1 MMKRSILISILLL
14 FVCFSTASA
23 ISFITRTTTDPSLFS
38 GEYMFTVTDPKND
51 TVKNMV
57 EVVSAAENWFSTV
70 KNQTVDLEFVFYSKV
85 EKPGTSSTDMVIT
98 YLPDYMSG
106 TWTTTDPVEFYTV
119 KSSTEFALYWLN
131 GGLSSGL
138 WSSQHLLTNGGT
150 VPEISHLSTWN
161 EVDEP
166 APVPEPSTLILL
178 GAGLVGL
185 AYARR
190 NRKK

>member
-1 MMKRSILISILLL
+1 MINRSILISIVLL

-23 ISFITRTTTDPSLFS
+23 ISITERATTDFSLFS

-51 TVKNMV
+51 TVDNMV
-57 EVVSAAENWFSTV
+57 KVVSAAENWFSI
-70 KNQTVDLEFVFYSKV
+70 KKGQTVDLEFVFYSKV
-85 EKPGTSSTDMVIT
+85 DEPSTLSTDMVVT
-98 YLPDYMSG
+98 YSTDYMNG

-119 KSSTEFALYWLN
+119 KGTTEFALYWLN
-131 GGLSSGL
+131 GGDSSGL
-138 WSSQHLLTNGGT
+138 WSTQHLLNKGGN

-161 EVDEP
+161 EVAEP